1 MKKYYVDLALGAA
14 LATFF
19 FPFLETRFLAFLA
32 LRLER
37 FFFIKG
43 AMLKLE
49 IWLLFCKRL
58 EYFNYIQIFVTWFS
72 KNLLVMGAKF
82 DGGKI

>member
-1 MKKYYVDLALGAA
+1 MDLALGAA

-19 FPFLETRFLAFLA
+19 LPFLDTRFLAFLA

-58 EYFNYIQIFVTWFS
+58 EYFNYIQIFMVWF
-72 KNLLVMGAKF
+72 NINV
-82 DGGKI
+82 